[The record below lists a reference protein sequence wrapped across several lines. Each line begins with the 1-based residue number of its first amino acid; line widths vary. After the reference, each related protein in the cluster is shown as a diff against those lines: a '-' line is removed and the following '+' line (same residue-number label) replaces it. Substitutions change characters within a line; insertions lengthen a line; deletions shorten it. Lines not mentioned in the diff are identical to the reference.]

1 MRTDILPA
9 TGKSVW
15 TGAALSSGNSGIHH
29 LDPVELA
36 EIDAALRHLRGL
48 GDVDLPDITMAHFP
62 LSRCR
67 DFLDRALVELRHG
80 LGFLLLRGLPRDRY
94 DADDM
99 ARIYFGLGTYL
110 GRCLPQ
116 SYLGELLGNVVDVSD
131 VEADA
136 RGYHAGGGQRMHTD
150 SCDIVALM
158 CLRAARRGGAS
169 RISSAMAVHNAL
181 LRARPDLLELLY
193 DGYVCRRMELDAR
206 HGDGVLVRHRAMYAR
221 QGDEVSCNISGSYPR
236 RAAAAGDAIMSSAQ
250 VEALDEIQRLAG
262 SPDFYLDMSIGEGD
276 IQFLNNRLILHGR
289 TDYEDWP
296 EIARRRHMLRLW
308 LSVPSWP
315 ALPANLGMHTI
326 ADHAC
331 WLRQRRPLM
340 ELPSQFLVE
349 MTRRKAEQ
357 AA

>member
-1 MRTDILPA
+1 VRTDILPA
-9 TGKSVW
+9 TGTSVW
-15 TGAALSSGNSGIHH
+15 TGAALASGNSGIHH
-29 LDPVELA
+29 LDAVELA
-36 EIDAALRHLRGL
+36 EIDTALRRLRGL
-48 GDVDLPDITMAHFP
+48 GAIDLPAITMAHFP
-62 LSRCR
+62 LFRCR
-67 DFLDRALVELRHG
+67 DFLGRALLELRHG

-110 GRCLPQ
+110 GACLPQ

-150 SCDIVALM
+150 TCDIVSLM
-158 CLRAARRGGAS
+158 CLRAARTGGAS
-169 RISSAMAVHNAL
+169 RISSAMAVHNEL

-193 DGYVCRRMELDAR
+193 EGYVCRRMELDAR
-206 HGDGVLVRHRAMYAR
+206 HGDGALVRHRAMYAR
-221 QGDEVSCNISGSYPR
+221 QGDEVWCNISGSYPR

-315 ALPANLGMHTI
+315 ALPANQGMHTP
-326 ADHAC
+326 ADHAG